1 MCESKQFGK
10 ILIRDEIAHFKID
23 LKSREQPI
31 HTHINIEKKRYPII
45 SALEF
50 SYVFICILKK
60 YFLGLIMK
68 FHIIF

>member
-1 MCESKQFGK
+1 MCELKQFGK
-10 ILIRDEIAHFKID
+10 IIIRDEIAHFKID

-50 SYVFICILKK
+50 SYVFIFILKK
-60 YFLGLIMK
+60 KILGI
-68 FHIIF
+68 